1 MSEYQLGNQ
10 PPTTRDQEFPPFS
23 GTSNELNP
31 GSSPSSEAT
40 NRSNTDYIIPAT
52 TYFSYPIRS
61 YTLLHFLLPPSVI
74 RFDLLWPEEKKMAV
88 AATSGAVQ
96 QIRRFTT
103 SVARPFAK
111 LVRPPIQLYGL
122 EGRYATALYSAASKQ
137 NKLDA
142 VERELNRVTAL
153 DSATLSELEAV
164 LNSFLRKGQVLK
176 MEAKTDPSIMGGMIV
191 RIGEKYVDMSARTKI
206 QKLSRIMRE
215 AV

>member
-96 QIRRFTT
+96 Q
-103 SVARPFAK
+103 
-111 LVRPPIQLYGL
+111 PPIQLYGL